1 MTVKRERN
9 RESAWTK
16 KKEKADEMTTQ
27 EGRGNGHGDMVS
39 QWKAEA
45 DPFRKQVILGDSKA
59 TEQCHGSKRENEGL
73 NESCQ
78 SFFIHH
84 LYTKRLHTYQFHD
97 FVDIHQCHHSGE

>member
-1 MTVKRERN
+1 MAVKRERE

-16 KKEKADEMTTQ
+16 KMGIKEKAEMMTQ

-45 DPFRKQVILGDSKA
+45 DPFRKQVILGA

-73 NESCQ
+73 NESCE

-84 LYTKRLHTYQFHD
+84 L
-97 FVDIHQCHHSGE
+97 